1 MVKNI
6 SSWNTEQGFITCF
19 LLSFLIFNRYRIL
32 SASIKCMR
40 LTTRFFIA
48 IKDKIFSCIRSWLL
62 MKNDKVLLY
71 DREINSNQLVHIH
84 LLCFVCKNNLS
95 LSGLITNGINSLTDL
110 SLMVGFFFSEKNM
123 FITKHTF
130 FLIKFSTTIRIKKFF
145 NK

>member
-1 MVKNI
+1 
-6 SSWNTEQGFITCF
+6 
-19 LLSFLIFNRYRIL
+19 
-32 SASIKCMR
+32 
-40 LTTRFFIA
+40 
-48 IKDKIFSCIRSWLL
+48 

-84 LLCFVCKNNLS
+84 LLCFGCKNNLN

-130 FLIKFSTTIRIKKFF
+130 FNQILHNDQNKKLF